1 MSNRMKSTASSKPN
15 RYQSFYMKK
24 LQTQT
29 SLSSE
34 LENGIEETSKI
45 IDKEIESIHLHNSR
59 NLKRTLQAKRH
70 VHKDL
75 KEKKRTRRRSRTQQ
89 VRPEVPLVIKNA
101 QVPSEHARLSAEVQ
115 QFPQQQTQSRDKE
128 NTVNQASLKNNLQR
142 PIPKGQIVECEHVK
156 VLPGS

>member
-34 LENGIEETSKI
+34 IENGLEETSKI
-45 IDKEIESIHLHNSR
+45 IDREIESIHLPNSR

-70 VHKDL
+70 VH
-75 KEKKRTRRRSRTQQ
+75 
-89 VRPEVPLVIKNA
+89 
-101 QVPSEHARLSAEVQ
+101 
-115 QFPQQQTQSRDKE
+115 
-128 NTVNQASLKNNLQR
+128 
-142 PIPKGQIVECEHVK
+142 
-156 VLPGS
+156 